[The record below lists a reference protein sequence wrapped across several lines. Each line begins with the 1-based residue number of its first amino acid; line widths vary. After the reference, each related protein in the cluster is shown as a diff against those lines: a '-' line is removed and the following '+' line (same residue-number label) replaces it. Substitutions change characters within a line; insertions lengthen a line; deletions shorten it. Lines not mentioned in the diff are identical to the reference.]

1 MLLKLHKKLL
11 SSIIILAV
19 CIAENIASKQIRH
32 PKHMKKAGTII
43 LFNGTS
49 SAGKTTL
56 IKALHAMY
64 DNFEIASLDEY
75 TKTHQF
81 NGFADLR
88 YHRFYD
94 MINSKAAAGKNIL
107 IDTVLYHKNYK
118 KYDGMLK
125 KHGVRFI
132 KILVYCPIDC
142 LLAHIQQRNQ
152 SGNPMEHRTINQAF
166 RAFLALYTMQTYKNN
181 ACIDTIHSQNVCIA
195 LKKSMQMVNN
205 WSEKQKKRQKKINK
219 KMAHQY
225 NVDTPHTI
233 FLTPAHPWHLVV
245 NTSLQSVETI
255 AQQIATCIQK

>member
-1 MLLKLHKKLL
+1 MLHKLEKKLL
-11 SSIIILAV
+11 SRIIILAV
-19 CIAENIASKQIRH
+19 CIAENIASKNI
-32 PKHMKKAGTII
+32 PDKKNIKKAGTII

-56 IKALHAMY
+56 IKALHQMY
-64 DNFEIASLDEY
+64 DNFDIASLDEY

-88 YHRFYD
+88 YHHFYE

-107 IDTVLYHKNYK
+107 VDTVLYHKNYK

-166 RAFLALYTMQTYKNN
+166 RAFLALYTMQTHKNKN
-181 ACIDTIHSQNVCIA
+181 CIDTMHSQDVCNALQQSMHVIA
-195 LKKSMQMVNN
+195 R

-219 KMAHQY
+219 KMARHY
-225 NVDTPHTI
+225 HLDTPHTI

-255 AQQIATCIQK
+255 AQQLAQWIQK